1 LLRGRIAG
9 GRGTR
14 RWLATLLALVLLLAG
29 GPVGAQTLEALFAR
43 HGFAPEAVAVVV
55 EEVEGGRRL
64 VAHRAAA
71 PGLPASALKL
81 ATALVALDVFGPE
94 HRFSTRLWVSGSPDG
109 TGRLAGD
116 VIITGGGDPLLDLD
130 GLMALASGLRA
141 HGVRDV
147 AGRFVLDDAALPRL
161 PQVNPDQPV
170 EAGYNA
176 GIGAL
181 SVAFNRVQRPA
192 GGDFT
197 IPALRER
204 GPAWRRLPGDRPA
217 VVPVQ
222 DAGLHAAL
230 VLRDLAAS
238 LGVGLPE
245 PERGAT
251 PAEAR
256 LVARVD
262 SRPLRDIVQ
271 AMLLY
276 SNNQIAEIIGLAA
289 TRAATLEASAEAM
302 AQRLRAALPEV
313 DWRGFR
319 VTNHSG
325 LDPAARATADQL
337 LAILELAEARHA
349 ILPLLPAAGWSGS
362 LEGRF
367 RTPEAALRVWAKTGS
382 LDFASALVGYVLPPT
397 GRALRVA
404 ILITDEAGRR
414 ARDAVEV
421 PTAPMRRAVDD
432 FAARARDL
440 RDDLALWALA
450 QGG

>member
-1 LLRGRIAG
+1 MR
-9 GRGTR
+9 
-14 RWLATLLALVLLLAG
+14 LLASVLALALLLFGA
-29 GPVGAQTLEALFAR
+29 PARAQTLEALFAR

-55 EEVEGGRRL
+55 EEVEGGRRV
-64 VAHRAAA
+64 VAHRAAE

-94 HRFSTRLWVSGSPDG
+94 HRFATRLWISGALDDR
-109 TGRLAGD
+109 GRLAGD

-130 GLMALASGLRA
+130 GLMALALGLRA

-147 AGRFVLDDAALPRL
+147 AGRFVLDDTALPRL
-161 PQVNPDQPV
+161 PQVNPDQPP

-176 GIGAL
+176 GMGAL
-181 SVAFNRVQRPA
+181 SVAFNRVQRP
-192 GGDFT
+192 GGAFT

-204 GPAWRRLPGDRPA
+204 GPAWRRLPSDRPA

-302 AQRLRAALPEV
+302 ALRLRTALPEV

-319 VTNHSG
+319 PTNHSG

-337 LAILELAEARHA
+337 LAILALAEVRHA

-414 ARDAVEV
+414 ARDTVEA
-421 PTAPMRRAVDD
+421 PTGPMRRAVDD
-432 FAARARDL
+432 FTARARDL